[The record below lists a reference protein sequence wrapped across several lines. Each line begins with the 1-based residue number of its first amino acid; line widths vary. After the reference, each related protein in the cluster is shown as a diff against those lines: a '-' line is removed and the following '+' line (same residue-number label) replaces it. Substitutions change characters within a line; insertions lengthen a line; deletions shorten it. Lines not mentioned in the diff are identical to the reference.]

1 MRKSFLSSFFL
12 AGLCFL
18 PLPVHSQSDNR
29 SVTVSGDVMT
39 AEGNRRVE
47 GASVRVTDSAGN
59 QIAQEYTNSAGIFRF
74 VRLRRSTYILK
85 VSADGFQPSELHVDL
100 SFSSDRGITFYL
112 KALQNDRGPASAG
125 AAVSSHELSLPES
138 VRESLAAGR
147 QALYTY
153 NKPSEA
159 LNHFEKALKKAPG
172 CYEAKYESG
181 IAYLKLQKTPE
192 AMTSFR
198 QSLKLSDGKF
208 GDADI
213 ALGTLLLDQG
223 QGQSDDGEKLLREGI
238 VLSPGSWVGFY
249 EVAKLE
255 VRKGNFT
262 EAETSAGQACSLAP
276 NVPMIYQLL
285 SVIHLRLQNYPAL
298 LQDIDNY
305 LQLDSTSPAAGR
317 ARQVRQEIQVRLAQ
331 STPNS
336 GPSPHVN
343 P

>member
-12 AGLCFL
+12 VSLCFL
-18 PLPVHSQSDNR
+18 PLPAHSQSDNR

-39 AEGNRRVE
+39 TEGNRRVE
-47 GASVRVTDSAGN
+47 GASVSVTDYAGN

-74 VRLRRSTYILK
+74 VGLRRSTYILN
-85 VSADGFQPSELHVDL
+85 VDL
-100 SFSSDRGITFYL
+100 SFSSDRGITLYL
-112 KALQNDRGPASAG
+112 KAVQNDRRPAPAG
-125 AAVSSHELSLPES
+125 AAVSSHELSLPEA

-147 QALYTY
+147 QALYTH

-198 QSLKLSDGKF
+198 QALKLSDGKF

-223 QGQSDDGEKLLREGI
+223 QSDDGEKLLREGI
-238 VLSPGSWVGFY
+238 ALSPGSWMGFY
-249 EVAKLE
+249 EVARLE

-262 EAETSAGQACSLAP
+262 EAETSAGQARSLAP

-285 SVIHLRLQNYPAL
+285 SVIHLRLLNYPAL

-305 LQLDSTSPAAGR
+305 LQLDSTSPAAER
-317 ARQVRQEIQVRLAQ
+317 AKQVRQEIQARLAQ

-336 GPSPHVN
+336 GPPPHVN

>member
-1 MRKSFLSSFFL
+1 MRNSFLFLFFL
-12 AGLCFL
+12 AGLFLL
-18 PLPVHSQSDNR
+18 PLPARSQSDNR

-47 GASVRVTDSAGN
+47 GASVSVNDSAGN

-74 VRLRRSTYILK
+74 VGLRRSTYILK
-85 VSADGFQPSELHVDL
+85 VSADGFQPTELHVDL

-112 KALQNDRGPASAG
+112 KALQHDRGPAPAG

-138 VRESLAAGR
+138 VRDSLAAGR
-147 QALYTY
+147 QALYTH

-181 IAYLKLQKTPE
+181 MAYLKLQKTPE
-192 AMTSFR
+192 AMSSFR
-198 QSLKLSDGKF
+198 QALKLSDGKF

-223 QGQSDDGEKLLREGI
+223 QSDDGEKLLREGI
-238 VLSPGSWVGFY
+238 ALSPGSWMGFY

-262 EAETSAGQACSLAP
+262 EAETTAGQARSLAP

-298 LQDIDNY
+298 LKDIDNY
-305 LQLDSTSPAAGR
+305 LRLDSTSPAAER
-317 ARQVRQEIQVRLAQ
+317 ARQVRQEIQARLAE

-336 GPSPHVN
+336 GASSHVN